1 MANVLNNSISASQQP
16 PSTANAPSA
25 VTTVEIECKKIC
37 TIRCLYAV
45 AWGVAMQ
52 FVLLAMFLLF
62 VNFSI
67 LHPLTWITSTFWL
80 IFSIYTWLWI
90 MPLISTVI
98 VYGVY
103 LGKIYLNQR
112 QVYRTRF
119 VTIYKRTLPASMFLA
134 LHGAIGFLT
143 TWLYS
148 KFLSTDYQS
157 LLLNESE
164 CTSDEWISN
173 SVCLN
178 EKYLLL
184 SLYGVSAAIWYCWK
198 KDPSKEPCE
207 FPIIHQSKYLRVR
220 AFVYSQL
227 RSILLRAF
235 IPVATTFVA
244 YNFIG
249 RIPLLWILS
258 KLFNANLVLNESVH
272 VYDVKLLLF
281 IWILSAHILSNLHLM
296 AFLFQVF
303 LTEPRIFPVEATSL
317 AVQNGNYFAHSTPQ
331 TTDVTLVQ
339 ALANTKVP
347 IVRQLA
353 ALDLYTLSEF
363 NDIYNRRQ
371 QIYAL
376 SIPGGHPYNWNAL
389 SAQCLSLIN
398 AYNDELLE
406 SIKHIK
412 LSLPQIKYNNNQMPN
427 QAQYMKSFSSSLLT
441 SPPTEFRSS
450 TPTWDTPAT
459 ATEMAEKIR
468 NRQYND
474 SHGIRNILS
483 PLPPSSNSINGNLS
497 PLSPIKSVADPCARF
512 NRTVELL
519 QQRLQS
525 VKMTILNT
533 PGINYL
539 FGQSETARL
548 HAALTISK
556 TEEIGWVVQ
565 GLASIA
571 VHSKKEDLY
580 GVVQINLRDIFDALL
595 QLRETINKIPALG
608 ILGTSTVTSPYIRT
622 NTAKANGANVI
633 RNAVKRSLYHLC
645 ITFDDCLANLI
656 SNPNDLRILQNYIEF
671 LEV

>member
-1 MANVLNNSISASQQP
+1 MANVLNNSIPAST
-16 PSTANAPSA
+16 PSTQIPAANPPTA
-25 VTTVEIECKKIC
+25 VNTVEIECKKIC
-37 TIRCLYAV
+37 TIRCLCAV
-45 AWGVAMQ
+45 AWSVAMQ
-52 FVLLAMFLLF
+52 FVLLVLFLLF

-80 IFSIYTWLWI
+80 IFSIWTWLWI
-90 MPLISTVI
+90 MPLLSAVI

-112 QVYRTRF
+112 QVHRTRF
-119 VTIYKRTLPASMFLA
+119 VTIYKRTLPTCMFLA
-134 LHGAIGFLT
+134 LHSVIGFLT

-157 LLLNESE
+157 LVLRESE
-164 CTSDEWISN
+164 CATDEWIAN
-173 SVCLN
+173 SICLN

-184 SLYGVSAAIWYCWK
+184 SLYGASVAVWYCWK
-198 KDPSKEPCE
+198 KDPSLEPCE

-220 AFVYSQL
+220 AFVYSLL
-227 RSILLRAF
+227 RSTLLRALV
-235 IPVATTFVA
+235 PVASSFVA

-249 RIPLLWILS
+249 QLPLLWTLG
-258 KLFNANLVLNESVH
+258 KLFNANLVLNESIH
-272 VYDVKLLLF
+272 VYDVKFLLF
-281 IWILSAHILSNLHLM
+281 VWILSSHILSNLHLM

-303 LTEPRIFPVEATSL
+303 LTEPRVFPIEAKSL
-317 AVQNGNYFAHSTPQ
+317 AAPNGNYFAQPMPQ

-363 NDIYNRRQ
+363 DDVYKRRQ

-398 AYNDELLE
+398 AYNAELQE
-406 SIKHIK
+406 AIKDIK
-412 LSLPQIKYNNNQMPN
+412 KALPQIKYNNNQMPN

-441 SPPTEFRSS
+441 APPTEFRSS
-450 TPTWDTPAT
+450 TPTS
-459 ATEMAEKIR
+459 ATEMADKIR

-474 SHGIRNILS
+474 THGIRNMLS
-483 PLPPSSNSINGNLS
+483 PVPPTGNSDNDQL
-497 PLSPIKSVADPCARF
+497 LSPIKSVADPCARF
-512 NRTVELL
+512 NRTIDLL

-525 VKMTILNT
+525 FKITILNA
-533 PGINYL
+533 PGISYL

-548 HAALTISK
+548 HAALTIAK
-556 TEEIGWVVQ
+556 AEEIGWIVQ

-571 VHSKKEDLY
+571 VHSMHEDRY
-580 GVVQINLRDIFDALL
+580 GVVQMNLSEIFGVLL
-595 QLRETINKIPALG
+595 QLRETVNKIPALG
-608 ILGTSTVTSPYIRT
+608 VLGTSSVTSPYLRT
-622 NTAKANGANVI
+622 NASKANGANVI

-645 ITFDDCLANLI
+645 ITFDEYLTDLI
-656 SNPNDLRILQNYIEF
+656 SDPNELRILQNYIEF